1 MSYIVPGSESFYLA
15 GGSTGCLLLHGFSA
29 TPEEMRPLGD
39 FLASK
44 GYSVIGVRL
53 AGHATHPRDLKRT
66 RWTDWLDDVENSLA
80 LLSKICSHR
89 VLIGQSM
96 GGMIALTAAAQF
108 EVSAVVA
115 LSTPYGSRCSPRLV

>member
-1 MSYIVPGSESFYLA
+1 MSYIVPGSEPFYLP

-39 FLASK
+39 FLAFK

-53 AGHATHPRDLKRT
+53 ARHATYPRDLKRT
-66 RWTDWLDDVENSLA
+66 RWTDWLDDVENGLA
-80 LLSKICSHR
+80 LLSRICSLR

-108 EVSAVVA
+108 PVSAVVA
-115 LSTPYGSRCSPRLV
+115 LSTPYGSAPGPS

>member
-1 MSYIVPGSESFYLA
+1 MSYIVPGSEPFYLP
-15 GGSTGCLLLHGFSA
+15 GSSIGCLLMHGFSA

-44 GYSVIGVRL
+44 GYSLIGVRL
-53 AGHATHPRDLKRT
+53 AGHANYPRDLKRT

-96 GGMIALTAAAQF
+96 SGMIALTAAAQF
-108 EVSAVVA
+108 PVSAVVA
-115 LSTPYGSRCSPRLV
+115 LSTPYGSAPGPS